1 MTVSPDPAA
10 QQKTILETG
19 KEYLDVAVKAV
30 REHPAA
36 ATGIAVGVAAAAAGA
51 AYGASKLRERGAIGD
66 EQLPAEEEASIIDPQ
81 RVPEALPINGE

>member
-19 KEYLDVAVKAV
+19 KDYLDVAVKAA

-36 ATGIAVGVAAAAAGA
+36 TAGIAVGVAAAAAGA
-51 AYGASKLRERGAIGD
+51 AYGANKLRERSAIGG
-66 EQLPAEEEASIIDPQ
+66 ELPAAEEASIIDPQ
-81 RVPEALPINGE
+81 RVPEALPVNGE

>member
-19 KEYLDVAVKAV
+19 KDYLDAAVKTAKA
-30 REHPAA
+30 HPAA
-36 ATGIAVGVAAAAAGA
+36 TAGIAVGVAAAAAGA
-51 AYGASKLRERGAIGD
+51 AYGASKLRERSAIGD
-66 EQLPAEEEASIIDPQ
+66 SETAADETGIIDPQ